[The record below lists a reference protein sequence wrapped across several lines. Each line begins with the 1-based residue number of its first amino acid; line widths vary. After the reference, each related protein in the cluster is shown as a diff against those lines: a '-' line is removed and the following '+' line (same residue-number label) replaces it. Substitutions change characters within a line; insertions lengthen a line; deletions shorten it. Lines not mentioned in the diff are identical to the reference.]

1 MIDKIIDEVPGNA
14 RMFLINALAFDAEW
28 ENIYDEYS
36 VKNDK
41 FTREDGEKEDVP
53 FMYSSEGTYIE
64 DENTTGFIKYYAD
77 SKYAFIAL
85 LPKEGTRMED
95 YLKSLD
101 AEKLGKLVDGRRKV
115 KVNAALPK
123 FKSEYSE
130 GLKETLQKMGLT
142 EAFDSTKADLT
153 GMGNALNDNLYIDD
167 VLHKTFIE
175 VDERGTKAGAVTAVM
190 VECGAVMNEE
200 IKTVYLDRP
209 FVYIIADCDS
219 WLPAF
224 YGILQEIDD

>member
-41 FTREDGEKEDVP
+41 FTKEDGEKEDVP

-85 LPKEGTRMED
+85 LPKEGTTW
-95 YLKSLD
+95 K
-101 AEKLGKLVDGRRKV
+101 
-115 KVNAALPK
+115 
-123 FKSEYSE
+123 
-130 GLKETLQKMGLT
+130 
-142 EAFDSTKADLT
+142 T
-153 GMGNALNDNLYIDD
+153 G
-167 VLHKTFIE
+167 
-175 VDERGTKAGAVTAVM
+175 
-190 VECGAVMNEE
+190 
-200 IKTVYLDRP
+200 
-209 FVYIIADCDS
+209 
-219 WLPAF
+219 
-224 YGILQEIDD
+224 